1 METGILLSNTRVRT
15 GNYSKVF
22 ISFLVSLELGTL
34 LHGQG
39 HSEIPQAPQIECFDA
54 TVPLVPITG
63 ACPPVLSISCSSTFP
78 SHQPCEPRQLGA
90 SLHLLSTAL
99 LRALPSLF

>member
-1 METGILLSNTRVRT
+1 METGILLSNTRVKT
-15 GNYSKVF
+15 GNHSKVF
-22 ISFLVSLELGTL
+22 ISSLVSLELGTL

-39 HSEIPQAPQIECFDA
+39 QSEIPQAPQIECFDA
-54 TVPLVPITG
+54 TVSLVPITG

-78 SHQPCEPRQLGA
+78 SHQPCEPRQLDA
-90 SLHLLSTAL
+90 SLHLSTAL